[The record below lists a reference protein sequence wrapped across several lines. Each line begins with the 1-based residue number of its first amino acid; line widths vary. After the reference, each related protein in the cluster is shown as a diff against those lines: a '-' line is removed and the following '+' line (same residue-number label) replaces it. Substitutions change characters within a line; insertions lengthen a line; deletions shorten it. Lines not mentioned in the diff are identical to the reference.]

1 MIEIYGWEICTMDSL
16 QTSLSNIQNRIN
28 RACASVNRDPADI
41 TLVAVSKTVDVEMVQ
56 KAYRLG
62 IRDFGENRV
71 ADLAEKQG
79 ALPDANWHMIGRLQT
94 NKVKDIVG
102 KTCLIHSLDRWNL
115 AEALHKRAANM
126 EIDVPVL
133 LQVNIA
139 GEEQKAGISPTD
151 IDQFLQ
157 SVHQLPRLKIMGFM
171 TMAPLESDPEEVRPI
186 FRELAEIRKRLHH
199 IHIPNV
205 NLKYLS
211 MGMSQDFEVAVQEGA
226 DIIRVGTSLFH
237 GS

>member
-1 MIEIYGWEICTMDSL
+1 MDSL
-16 QTSLSNIQNRIN
+16 QTNLNNIQNRIN
-28 RACASVNRDPADI
+28 QACALVNRDPADI
-41 TLVAVSKTVDVEMVQ
+41 ILVAVSKTVNVEMVE
-56 KAYRLG
+56 KAYQLG
-62 IRDFGENRV
+62 IKNFGENRV
-71 ADLAEKQG
+71 ADLAAKQESV
-79 ALPDANWHMIGRLQT
+79 PDANWHMIGRLQS

-102 KTCLIHSLDRWNL
+102 KTCLIHSMDRWTL
-115 AEALHKRAANM
+115 AEALQKRAEYM

-139 GEEQKAGISPTD
+139 GEEQKAGVSPTD
-151 IDQFLQ
+151 IDHFLQ
-157 SVHQLPRLKIMGFM
+157 SIPQLPRLKIMGFM

-186 FRELAEIRKRLHH
+186 FRELAEIRKRFNNV
-199 IHIPNV
+199 HIPNV

>member
-1 MIEIYGWEICTMDSL
+1 MDSL
-16 QTSLSNIQNRIN
+16 QTSLNNIQNRIN

-41 TLVAVSKTVDVEMVQ
+41 TLVAVSKTVNVEMVE

-62 IRDFGENRV
+62 IRNFGENRV

-79 ALPDANWHMIGRLQT
+79 SLPDANWHMIGRLQT

-115 AEALHKRAANM
+115 AEALHKRAAYM

-139 GEEQKAGISPTD
+139 GEEQKAGVSPTD
-151 IDQFLQ
+151 VDQFLQ
-157 SVHQLPRLKIMGFM
+157 SIPQLPRLKIMGFM
-171 TMAPLESDPEEVRPI
+171 TMAPLESETEEVRPI
-186 FRELAEIRKRLHH
+186 FRELAEIRKRLYH

-205 NLKYLS
+205 ELRYLS

>member
-1 MIEIYGWEICTMDSL
+1 MDSL
-16 QTSLSNIQNRIN
+16 QTNLNNIQKRIN
-28 RACASVNRDPADI
+28 QACTLVNRDPADI
-41 TLVAVSKTVDVEMVQ
+41 TLVAVSKTVNVEMVE
-56 KAYRLG
+56 KAYQLG
-62 IRDFGENRV
+62 IRNFGENRV

-79 ALPDANWHMIGRLQT
+79 SLPDANWHMIGRLQT

-102 KTCLIHSLDRWNL
+102 KTCLIHSLDRWGL
-115 AEALHKRAANM
+115 AEALHKRAAFM

-139 GEEQKAGISPTD
+139 GEEQKAGVSPAD

-157 SVHQLPRLKIMGFM
+157 SIPQLPRLKIMGFM

-186 FRELAEIRKRLHH
+186 FRELAEIRKRLYH

-205 NLKYLS
+205 KLKYLS